1 MKDRS
6 SNMNWKRNFEKTLF
20 ESSDDELQQ
29 LKLWL
34 FRENIR
40 INSEKQEMQLLD
52 QKIQFEKKRLS
63 EDQIFFQKKLSI
75 LENAYKQLDIDRRK
89 VEKDRK
95 DLEHDR
101 RNIEEKRVTHGIA
114 KDSIYFKG
122 VNSPL
127 ALKKRYKDLIKIF
140 HPDNL
145 CGDTGT
151 IQMINKEYEMLKEVI
166 KKDYP

>member
-6 SNMNWKRNFEKTLF
+6 SNINWKMSFEKTLL
-20 ESSDDELQQ
+20 ESSDEELEQ

-40 INSEKQEMQLLD
+40 INCEKQEMKSLN
-52 QKIQFEKKRLS
+52 QKLQFEKKRLS
-63 EDQIFFQKKLSI
+63 EDQTFFQKKLSI

-89 VEKDRK
+89 VEKERK
-95 DLEHDR
+95 SVESERRTLLEKGFTHD
-101 RNIEEKRVTHGIA
+101 ISKET
-114 KDSIYFKG
+114 IYFKG

-127 ALKKRYKDLIKIF
+127 ALKKRHKDLIKIF

-145 CGDTGT
+145 CGDTST
-151 IQMINKEYEMLKEVI
+151 IQMINKEYEILKEVFH
-166 KKDYP
+166 YNR